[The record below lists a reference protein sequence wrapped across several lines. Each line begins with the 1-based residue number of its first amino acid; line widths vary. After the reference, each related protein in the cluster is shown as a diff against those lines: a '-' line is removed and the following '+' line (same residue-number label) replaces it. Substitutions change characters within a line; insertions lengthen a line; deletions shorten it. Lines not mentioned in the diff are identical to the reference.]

1 VPKDETKKVARDLV
15 KSFNDKGET
24 HLPSHLI
31 TQETVTRFTEAI
43 RIPRNGGGR
52 QLTDS
57 EVVLPR
63 DAFPDQQFEEQILIA
78 NDELAFIAW
87 DLTATH
93 EGEFFGHPATGQ
105 KVTVH
110 GADIVRVHG
119 GKLVEHWNFY
129 SKPRVHALAR
139 LGLLDVPTSQE
150 LKRRRL
156 LGPGRARGV
165 VVDE

>member
-1 VPKDETKKVARDLV
+1 VPRDETKKVARELL
-15 KSFNDKGET
+15 KRFNEKGHT
-24 HLPSHLI
+24 HLPDDLI
-31 TQETVTRFTEAI
+31 TQETVTRFPETI
-43 RIPRNGGGR
+43 RIARNGRGR
-52 QLTDS
+52 QPTDS

-78 NDELAFIAW
+78 DDELAFIAW
-87 DLTATH
+87 DLTATQ
-93 EGEFFGHPATGQ
+93 EGEFFGHPATGE

-110 GADIVRVHG
+110 GADIIRVRR
-119 GKLVEHWNFY
+119 GKIVEHWNFY